1 MKRHIG
7 EKEENKMN
15 KKSRIVKSAMLS
27 LFLMS
32 VLSIVSN
39 AHAATVESPDVQPG
53 GQIEP
58 VEPGEWPIF
67 KYVGWVESFELVTK
81 NGKTY
86 YLLEL
91 DTDGDGDVDSRIK
104 LNPDSIG
111 HIEMQLLEEAAM
123 ANLKVEV
130 KIQWNVNANMWDLV
144 SVKHLE

>member
-1 MKRHIG
+1 
-7 EKEENKMN
+7 MN
-15 KKSRIVKSAMLS
+15 KKSRIVKSTMLS
-27 LFLMS
+27 LFFVFL
-32 VLSIVSN
+32 LSIVGN
-39 AHAATVESPDVQPG
+39 AYAAIVTPYVEPG

-111 HIEMQLLEEAAM
+111 QIEMQLLEEAAM